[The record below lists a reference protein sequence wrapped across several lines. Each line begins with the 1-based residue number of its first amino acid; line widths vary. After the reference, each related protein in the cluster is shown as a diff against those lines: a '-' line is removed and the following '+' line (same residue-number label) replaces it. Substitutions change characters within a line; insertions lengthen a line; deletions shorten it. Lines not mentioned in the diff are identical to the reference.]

1 MLRGNSAQ
9 AVFFRG
15 EDRERF
21 YDLLAEGVRRF
32 GHRIHGFCLMGNHVH
47 LIVQVAEV
55 ELSRIMQNVAFR
67 YTRWVN
73 RREGRSGHLF
83 QGRFQAL
90 LVDADAYLL
99 ELTRYVHLNPV
110 RAGLVEDPAEYP
122 WSGHRAYLGQDH
134 LPWLHTERVLSQF
147 GRSLG
152 DARRRY
158 REFVAAGVA
167 GNHRSE
173 FHVGNEDPRVL
184 ADDRFLE
191 RVLGKAA
198 GSAAPPPLDAI
209 IETVCRRYGVTPEAL
224 ASRSRLRRLSKAR
237 ALTGWLAVQTR
248 AASLTRVAQMLQRDV
263 ATMSRMV
270 GRIEEGYLVSELA
283 AAELRELVKAIT
295 QA

>member
-184 ADDRFLE
+184 ADDQFLE
-191 RVLGKAA
+191 RVLGKAV
-198 GSAAPPPLDAI
+198 GSAAPPTLDAI

>member
-184 ADDRFLE
+184 ADDQFLE
-191 RVLGKAA
+191 RVLGKAV
-198 GSAAPPPLDAI
+198 GSAAPPTRDAI